1 MNLTTSS
8 FLNATQNF
16 YPSSRPPTKIEMP
29 LDVIIYGCVFY
40 TIIFLIGVTGNIL
53 VIYVLLKEKQ
63 LRSFTNYLLA
73 NLSIADL
80 MVLFICV
87 PSAFH
92 DLFAKE
98 RWYLGKIPCYLISFI
113 ENCMGIA
120 SILSLFMITFERYY
134 VICRPLKVKSLIT
147 KSHILRLIVAI
158 WVISIGINMPFIFL
172 TEYKLAKFFD
182 KNTTEYKCVAKPAN
196 DWSLYYIVLMNF
208 VIYFVIAIILLL
220 MYQRISSYLTCSN
233 KLLALQSNLLNEK
246 RKSSIVYNSTNRLD
260 KQPKRSFNNGS
271 LQKENSKMKLSI
283 SDSFNNVSTLKPMLD
298 KEDNN
303 NTNNSNNNNNSI
315 NNNVDVT
322 QMNIL
327 NSKSGYEKYIKPRKQ
342 LIFMIM
348 WVIVVFYV
356 SLLPF
361 KIWTLILMFFGHKPA
376 FPRIINL
383 RTFWYINVTSRIL
396 FYINSSI
403 NPILYNSLSL
413 KFRHSFR
420 NLGIFKHCFG
430 DSTVN
435 DDSDE
440 NNNPNVVINYPRYR
454 SSGLLTTFNFTSN
467 RSTSN
472 NRINQDE
479 AFM

>member
-1 MNLTTSS
+1 MNQTTSS
-8 FLNATQNF
+8 FSNTTQNLF
-16 YPSSRPPTKIEMP
+16 SSRPPTKIEMP

-40 TIIFLIGVTGNIL
+40 TIIFLIGVTGNLL

-147 KSHILRLIVAI
+147 KSHILRLIGAI

-220 MYQRISSYLTCSN
+220 MYQRISNYLTCSN
-233 KLLALQSNLLNEK
+233 KLLALQSSLLNDK
-246 RKSSIVYNSTNRLD
+246 RKSSIVYHSTNRLD
-260 KQPKRSFNNGS
+260 RQTKRSNSGS
-271 LQKENSKMKLSI
+271 FKKENSNVKLSI
-283 SDSFNNVSTLKPMLD
+283 SSSFNNNLTAKPMLEV
-298 KEDNN
+298 EDN
-303 NTNNSNNNNNSI
+303 TTTITSNNNNN
-315 NNNVDVT
+315 NVET
-322 QMNIL
+322 SASSIL
-327 NSKSGYEKYIKPRKQ
+327 NSKSGYDKYIKPRKQ

-356 SLLPF
+356 SLFPF

-376 FPRIINL
+376 FPRIVNL

-420 NLGIFKHCFG
+420 NLGIFKYCFG
-430 DSTVN
+430 NEHSSDN
-435 DDSDE
+435 SDE
-440 NNNPNVVINYPRYR
+440 NDNNNPNIVINCPTR
-454 SSGLLTTFNFTSN
+454 SSGLLTFNLTSN
-467 RSTSN
+467 RTNSI
-472 NRINQDE
+472 NRINEDE